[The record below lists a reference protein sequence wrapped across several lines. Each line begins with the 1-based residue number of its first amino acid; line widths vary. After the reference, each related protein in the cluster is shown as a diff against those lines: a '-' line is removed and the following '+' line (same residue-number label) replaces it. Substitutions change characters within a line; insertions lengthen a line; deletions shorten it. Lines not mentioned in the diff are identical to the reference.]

1 MALGIN
7 TNVASLS
14 AQNQLGSSQKLND
27 QALERL
33 SSGLRINSAKDDAA
47 GLAISSRF
55 QAQISGLN
63 VAQRNANDG
72 ISLAQTAEGAL
83 EELGNIAQRIRDLSV
98 QSANDTNSSSD
109 RAALNEEVGQLIEE
123 ADRIADTTQFNN
135 LNILNGDLKS
145 LDFQVGANANQ
156 TISVSGID
164 ARASSLGNSTL
175 TTDISTFGGAI
186 RQEAITASAVVTIN
200 GEDFTEGTDFSTV
213 EELAAAVNKRD
224 FAGNVGVTAGQLSTT
239 KAELGAYT
247 GAATGA
253 VEINGTSITLNDG
266 TAGATLDEAIKAIN
280 DKSITTG
287 VVATKNDALDGI
299 NLEDSSGNSFTF
311 DTTAVAFTNAAAGT
325 TNTFEAGLELSVDG
339 GASLTVSGALAADT
353 ILGLDGATADK
364 TLKTIDISNRP
375 GANDAIKTIDSV
387 INQINSIR
395 GELGAT
401 QNRFESTIANL
412 ATTSENLSAANSRIL
427 DADFASETAKLAK
440 SQVLQQAGI
449 SVLAQANARPQQV
462 LSLLQ

>member
-14 AQNQLGSSQKLND
+14 AQNQLGKSQSMND
-27 QALERL
+27 QALQRL

-55 QAQISGLN
+55 QAQINGLN

-83 EELGNIAQRIRDLSV
+83 EELGNISQRIRDLAV
-98 QSANDTNSSSD
+98 QSANDTNSDSD

-123 ADRIADTTQFNN
+123 ADRIANTTQFNN
-135 LNILNGDLKS
+135 LNILNGDLKN
-145 LDFQVGANANQ
+145 LNFQVGANANQ

-164 ARASSLGNSTL
+164 ARAASLGNST
-175 TTDISTFGGAI
+175 ISSNVTGFGNAV
-186 RQEAITASAVVTIN
+186 RQEAITSGLTLEVNGVTL
-200 GEDFTEGTDFSTV
+200 TEGTDFSNV
-213 EELAAAVNKRD
+213 EELAAAVND
-224 FAGNVGVTAGQLSTT
+224 ADYAGNASVTASQASTT
-239 KAELGAYT
+239 KVELGAYT
-247 GAATGA
+247 KNAAGEVT
-253 VEINGTSITLNDG
+253 INGTTIDLAD
-266 TAGATLDEAIKAIN
+266 AELDEAIKAIN
-280 DKSITTG
+280 DKSISTG
-287 VVATKNDALDGI
+287 VVATKDSALTGI
-299 NLEDSSGNSFTF
+299 TLEDSSGNSFTL
-311 DTTAVAFTNAAAGT
+311 DVAAAGFANAAAGT
-325 TNTFEAGLELSVDG
+325 SSTFEAGLELSVQG
-339 GASLTVSGALAADT
+339 GANLTVGGTASGAT
-353 ILGLDGATADK
+353 ILGVDGAAVEK
-364 TLKTIDISNRP
+364 TLKTIDISDRP

-412 ATTSENLSAANSRIL
+412 ATSSENLSAANSRIL